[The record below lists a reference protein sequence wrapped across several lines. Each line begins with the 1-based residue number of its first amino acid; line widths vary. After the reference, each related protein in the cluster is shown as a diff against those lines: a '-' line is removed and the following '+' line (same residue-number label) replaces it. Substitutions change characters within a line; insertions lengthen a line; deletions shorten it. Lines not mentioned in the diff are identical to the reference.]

1 MDLRTL
7 RYFVAV
13 AELNSVSQAALK
25 IHVAQPALSRQ
36 IRRLERELG
45 VDLLVRNRRGVTLT
59 DAGTV
64 LLSRAKLMLELQQT
78 LRDEVMQSSGTPAGR
93 LSIGMPA
100 ALGGLL
106 LPRTLRELIR
116 RYPRV
121 EPYVMEGLSGQLTEA
136 LASAKIDVAVM
147 NNAPAS
153 EHVDVEPF
161 LISRMFLVMPPT
173 YKFPGKSARRA
184 TLAEIARLPLLL
196 ANSSNTL
203 RQTIDAAF
211 SNAGLQL
218 RPIVEVDSLSLLK
231 SLVASGIGCTLLNYY
246 AVAEE
251 VKRGMLK
258 AMPIDGGGI
267 PWRLDLVIARQRVHS
282 LAVGAFVKL
291 LTIEAKRVL
300 SQGELR
306 GSLAF
311 HPERQS
317 R

>member
-13 AELNSVSQAALK
+13 AELNSVSQAALQVR
-25 IHVAQPALSRQ
+25 VAQPALSRQ
-36 IRRLERELG
+36 IRRFERELG
-45 VDLLVRNRRGVTLT
+45 VDLLVRHRRGVTLT

-64 LLSRAKLMLELQQT
+64 LLRQAKLMLELQQT

-100 ALGGLL
+100 ALGSLL
-106 LPRTLRELIR
+106 LPRTLRELGR
-116 RYPRV
+116 CHLRV

-161 LISRMFLVMPPT
+161 LVSRMFLVMPPK

-184 TLAEIARLPLLL
+184 TLAEIAKLPLLL

-203 RQTIDAAF
+203 RQTIDVAF
-211 SNAGLQL
+211 GNLGLQL
-218 RPIVEVDSLSLLK
+218 RPVVEVDSLTLLK
-231 SLVASGIGCTLLNYY
+231 SFVSSGIGCTLLNYY

-251 VKRGMLK
+251 VKRGLL
-258 AMPIDGGGI
+258 AAIPIAGDGI
-267 PWRLDLVIARQRVHS
+267 PWRLDLAIARKRVHS
-282 LAVGAFVKL
+282 LAVDAFVKL

-300 SQGELR
+300 SKGELR

-311 HPERQS
+311 HPARQA